1 MHIDIC
7 VHQHNFF
14 KIFLSFFNFFSHSCL
29 ISFLKIKF
37 IIISYG
43 LFFISFQFKHIF
55 HIFEIKPNI
64 IKVKKRKEM
73 NRHKTSKMR
82 SPSLSGNILFKV
94 IILGDCGVG
103 KTSLMNQY
111 VNNKFINH
119 YKATVGA
126 DFLTKHIQLDEKTN
140 ISLQV
145 S

>member
-1 MHIDIC
+1 
-7 VHQHNFF
+7 
-14 KIFLSFFNFFSHSCL
+14 
-29 ISFLKIKF
+29 
-37 IIISYG
+37 
-43 LFFISFQFKHIF
+43 
-55 HIFEIKPNI
+55 
-64 IKVKKRKEM
+64 
-73 NRHKTSKMR
+73 MR

-145 S
+145 TKKSKI